1 MRVKVITRHAP
12 SNYGSLLQALAT
24 VTAIEKMGHECQIID
39 YVRADEM
46 GLKALLVQLRQK
58 PCYNN
63 NLVKRLAYIL
73 IRYPD
78 EKWAE
83 LKFRQMRKH
92 YLKMT
97 QSCHCSS
104 DLQRLDADIF
114 MTGSDQVWGPVADAD
129 YDGAYFLDFTKDCTK
144 RIAYSASI
152 GRTEL
157 PKDALEKYKEMLSRY
172 DSIAVREN
180 TVVDMLAQWGMINVK
195 QVLDPVFLLSAEEWN
210 KIIRREQKNDYVL
223 VYQIHNDSKLNDY
236 AIRFAD
242 KCGMPLRRVSPFMRQ
257 IGRGG
262 RLIHLPDIR
271 EFLSLIKGCSYLITD
286 SFHGTAFGL
295 IFNRQFVEVLPNNKT
310 GSRNQ
315 SILELV
321 GLTDRILKNYDDY
334 SFIQNRID
342 YGKVNDVL
350 NKERGKSLN
359 ILRNMLMQ

>member
-1 MRVKVITRHAP
+1 MITRHAP
-12 SNYGSLLQALAT
+12 SNYGSLLQSFAT
-24 VTAIEKMGHECQIID
+24 VTAVEKMGHDCRIID
-39 YVRADEM
+39 YVRADEI
-46 GLKALLVQLRQK
+46 GLKALLAQLRQK
-58 PCYNN
+58 PSYNN
-63 NLVKRLAYIL
+63 NIIKRLAYIL

-83 LKFRQMRKH
+83 LKFKQMRKH

-97 QSCHCSS
+97 QSCRCSS
-104 DLQRLDADIF
+104 DLQRLNADVY
-114 MTGSDQVWGPVADAD
+114 MTGSDQVWGPVAGAD
-129 YDGAYFLDFTKDCTK
+129 FDGAYFLDFTIDSTK
-144 RIAYSASI
+144 RVAYSASI

-157 PKDALEKYKEMLSRY
+157 PNNVLGKYNEMLLRY
-172 DSIAVREN
+172 DNIAVREN
-180 TVVDMLAQWGMINVK
+180 TAVEMLSQLGIYNVN
-195 QVLDPVFLLSAEEWN
+195 QVLDPVFLLSVEEWN
-210 KIIRREQKNDYVL
+210 IIIRRERKNDYVL

-242 KCGMPLRRVSPFMRQ
+242 KCGMPLMRVSPFMRQ

-262 RLIHLPDIR
+262 RLIHLPDIS

-321 GLTDRILKNYDDY
+321 GLTDRILKSHDDY

-342 YGKVNDVL
+342 YNKVNDVL
-350 NKERGKSLN
+350 NMEREKSLN
-359 ILRNMLMQ
+359 ILKNMLIK